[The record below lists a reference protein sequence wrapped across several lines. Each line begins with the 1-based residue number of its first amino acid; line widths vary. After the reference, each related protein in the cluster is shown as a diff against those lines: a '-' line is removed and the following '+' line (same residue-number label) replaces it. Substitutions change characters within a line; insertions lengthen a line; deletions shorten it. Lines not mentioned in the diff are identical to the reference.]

1 MHIQI
6 KCMGRILA
14 IDFGQK
20 RAGIAVTDELQM
32 IANPLTTI
40 SASKTIEFIQE
51 YISHENVDC
60 IVVGEAKD
68 LQNRPSESAKYI
80 EPFVTKLHKK
90 FPWLTIE
97 RIDERFTSKI
107 AMQAI
112 IDANLKKK
120 DRQQKELVD
129 SISET
134 IILQSY
140 LETMEFRSNK
150 KKS

>member
-1 MHIQI
+1 
-6 KCMGRILA
+6 MGRILA

-40 SASKTIEFIQE
+40 SASKAIEFIQE

-60 IVVGEAKD
+60 IVVGEARD

-90 FPWLTIE
+90 FHWLTIE

-112 IDANLKKK
+112 IDAQLKKK
-120 DRQQKELVD
+120 DRQNRELVD
-129 SISET
+129 SVSAT

-140 LETMEFRSNK
+140 LETMDFRSKNEIL
-150 KKS
+150 